1 MSGKPLI
8 QTFAQIAGLSPP
20 PRLPTGSAL
29 ARDLPHLFGTGV
41 VPAKNFQAGTLA
53 ALSDR
58 FFVVIQDTDAL
69 QRLSS
74 QAA

>member
-1 MSGKPLI
+1 
-8 QTFAQIAGLSPP
+8 
-20 PRLPTGSAL
+20 
-29 ARDLPHLFGTGV
+29 V
-41 VPAKNFQAGTLA
+41 VPVKNIQAGTLA

>member
-1 MSGKPLI
+1 V
-8 QTFAQIAGLSPP
+8 
-20 PRLPTGSAL
+20 RE
-29 ARDLPHLFGTGV
+29 LPHPFGTGV
-41 VPAKNFQAGTLA
+41 VLAKNIQAGTLA

-74 QAA
+74 QACHRCIKLTLQ